1 MPNFDVSASGFRY
14 FTALF
19 FEFNQVGSMKF
30 TISSGELQKALN
42 AVIGV
47 VPSKAVTPILETVL
61 FQGNDGRLTLT
72 ATDLEI
78 SIRETIATD
87 LESEGMVAVPGRRLM
102 ELLKALPDI
111 PLVFE
116 SDASGNNVTV
126 RTDRASYKLAGE
138 SGDQYPAQPDLNEGL
153 TFDIP
158 TQTLKRAIQKTSF
171 AVSSDDLRPAMMGV
185 YFQIGT
191 EESKI
196 VSTDG
201 HRLVRLTRKDIKA
214 AKAANFIVPEK
225 ALSLVNR
232 TPAQDVTQVTL
243 YADHVRF
250 ESGHTVILTRLINEN
265 YPNYETV
272 IPKEN
277 DKVMRVDRDDL
288 LSSVKRVSIFSS
300 STTRQVRVELKK
312 EKLLISAED
321 IDLSSEAKESVSCEY
336 GSDPMIIGFNARYL
350 ADVLGNVDSADVQFE
365 FSTPNRAGIVKP
377 ISTDPNEAMLMLV
390 MPVMLNNYS

>member
-1 MPNFDVSASGFRY
+1 
-14 FTALF
+14 
-19 FEFNQVGSMKF
+19 MKF

-47 VPSKAVTPILETVL
+47 VPNKAVSPILETVL
-61 FQGNDGRLTLT
+61 FQTGNGRLTLT

-78 SIRETIATD
+78 SIRESIPVD
-87 LESEGMVAVPGRRLM
+87 SEVEGNVAVPGRRLL

-111 PLVFE
+111 PLGFE
-116 SDASGNNVTV
+116 AEASGAVNI

-138 SGDQYPAQPDLNEGL
+138 SGEQFPAQPDLQSDLSFEV
-153 TFDIP
+153 P
-158 TQTLKRAIQKTSF
+158 TASLKRAIQKTSF
-171 AVSSDDLRPAMMGV
+171 AVSTDDLRPAMMGV
-185 YFQIGT
+185 YFQVGT

-214 AKAANFIVPEK
+214 PRPVNFIIAEK
-225 ALSLVNR
+225 ALNLVNR
-232 TPAQDVTQVTL
+232 ALSSDPTVVTHH
-243 YADHVRF
+243 ADHVRF
-250 ESGHTVILTRLINEN
+250 ECGHTVVTTRLINEN

-272 IPKEN
+272 IPREN
-277 DKVMRVDRDDL
+277 DKVMRVDRDEL

-300 STTRQVRVELKK
+300 STTRQVRMEVKR

-321 IDLSSEAKESVSCEY
+321 IDLSSEAKESVACDY
-336 GSDPMIIGFNARYL
+336 AADPMIIGFNARYL
-350 ADVLGNVDSADVQFE
+350 ADVLGNVDSPDVQFE

-377 ISTDPNEAMLMLV
+377 ISTDEREAMLMLV

>member
-1 MPNFDVSASGFRY
+1 
-14 FTALF
+14 
-19 FEFNQVGSMKF
+19 MKF

-42 AVIGV
+42 AVVGV

-61 FQGNDGRLTLT
+61 FQGADGLLTLT

-78 SIRETIATD
+78 SIRETINAD
-87 LESEGMVAVPGRRLM
+87 LESEGAVAVPGRRLM

-116 SDASGNNVTV
+116 AEASGNVII

-138 SGDQYPAQPDLNEGL
+138 SGEQFPSQPELNDGL
-153 TFDIP
+153 TFEVP
-158 TQTLKRAIQKTSF
+158 TAALKRAIQKTSF

-214 AKAANFIVPEK
+214 SKPAAFIVPEK
-225 ALSLVNR
+225 ALGLVNR
-232 TPAQDVTQVTL
+232 SPAQETTSVTVF
-243 YADHVRF
+243 ADHVKF
-250 ESGHTVILTRLINEN
+250 ESGHTIVLSRLINEK

-277 DKVMRVDRDDL
+277 DKTLRVDRDDL

-300 STTRQVRVELKK
+300 TTTRQVRVELKK

-321 IDLSSEAKESVSCEY
+321 IDLSSEAKESVACEY
-336 GSDPMIIGFNARYL
+336 ASDPMIIGFNARYL
-350 ADVLGNVDSADVQFE
+350 TDVLGNVDGSDVQFE

-377 ISTDPNEAMLMLV
+377 VSSDENEAMLMLV